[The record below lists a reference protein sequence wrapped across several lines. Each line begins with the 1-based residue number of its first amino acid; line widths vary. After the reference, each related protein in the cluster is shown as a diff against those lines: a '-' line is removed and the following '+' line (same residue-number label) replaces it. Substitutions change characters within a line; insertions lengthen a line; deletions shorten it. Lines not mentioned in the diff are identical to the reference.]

1 MDGLKIKEKVTQWT
15 GKYKYVALILLLG
28 LCLMAIP
35 GKKEAQD
42 KAVSQQQAVQE
53 ETVEEQLA
61 RILAQIQGAG
71 RVEVM
76 LTEAVGEQTLY
87 QSNEDT
93 DTSQEARSVRRDT
106 VIVTDEN
113 RAEAGLVQQVNPP
126 QYLGAL
132 VVCQGADSP
141 AVRLAIVEAVS
152 KVTGLGAN
160 RISVLKMK

>member
-1 MDGLKIKEKVTQWT
+1 MDGLKIKEKITQWT

-35 GKKEAQD
+35 GRKETQNAP
-42 KAVSQQQAVQE
+42 VPQQTSQE
-53 ETVEEQLA
+53 ETVEDQLA
-61 RILAQIQGAG
+61 RILTQIQGAG

-87 QSNEDT
+87 LSNEDT
-93 DTSQEARSVRRDT
+93 DTSQEASSVRRET
-106 VIVTDEN
+106 VIVTNEN